1 MNVNTTDG
9 SPLLPTVCGNYKFL
23 ANHWLRNL
31 VRCRVS
37 IEFHTGTFTNDCEMP
52 FWRSS
57 RRNSPTQLKR
67 LCLRANAVGK
77 VLPFGIALSS
87 TFTPTRAPTKP
98 YQPATIHNK
107 RNPHSKVACVTVER
121 AQQRAAAGLGR
132 FGRGPGGVRVPR
144 GSAAR
149 APDDVFMW
157 IMHDWSTALYALHV
171 QLSGVASRGGPCR
184 RRSCRRMSVDVG
196 TQLYACMVCFCL
208 SVSRESWIAKLRL
221 RLLRRRLCQGHA
233 ESRRQ
238 EAPRPVAWHHGPA

>member
-77 VLPFGIALSS
+77 VLHLGLALSS

-144 GSAAR
+144 GLAAR
-149 APDDVFMW
+149 PLLMMFLCGLCM
-157 IMHDWSTALYALHV
+157 IGRLLYTLYTY
-171 QLSGVASRGGPCR
+171 
-184 RRSCRRMSVDVG
+184 SCRVSRHAVVHADVG
-196 TQLYACMVCFCL
+196 RVGGC
-208 SVSRESWIAKLRL
+208 
-221 RLLRRRLCQGHA
+221 
-233 ESRRQ
+233 
-238 EAPRPVAWHHGPA
+238 P

>member
-1 MNVNTTDG
+1 MLWG
-9 SPLLPTVCGNYKFL
+9 KSCLSASHC
-23 ANHWLRNL
+23 L
-31 VRCRVS
+31 VRLRQP
-37 IEFHTGTFTNDCEMP
+37 GTNQTVP
-52 FWRSS
+52 
-57 RRNSPTQLKR
+57 
-67 LCLRANAVGK
+67 
-77 VLPFGIALSS
+77 
-87 TFTPTRAPTKP
+87 
-98 YQPATIHNK
+98 TIHNK

-121 AQQRAAAGLGR
+121 AQQRAAAARRPGVR
-132 FGRGPGGVRVPR
+132 ARSGRGSGPSRL
-144 GSAAR
+144 A

-184 RRSCRRMSVDVG
+184 RVVWADVRRRGG

-221 RLLRRRLCQGHA
+221 RLLRLRLCQGHA